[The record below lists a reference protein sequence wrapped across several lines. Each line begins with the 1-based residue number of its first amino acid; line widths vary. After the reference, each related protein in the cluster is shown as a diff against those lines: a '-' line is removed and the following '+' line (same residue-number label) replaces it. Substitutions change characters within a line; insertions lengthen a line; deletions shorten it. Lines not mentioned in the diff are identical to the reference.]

1 MGVLNYF
8 PNYFQLMGVLNY
20 SPELLPTDGCPELL
34 PQIDWQENSLQY
46 RPMMNDWR
54 FAFALLIGFTCWVPS
69 PSAFAVT
76 FPDKPPQSDF
86 YVDEAGLLD
95 EGARA
100 AINDTALALLQQEQI
115 PLFVVTIRSL
125 SSYEASALGIEGY
138 ATQLFDHW
146 GIGSPERNY
155 GMLLLVSVGD
165 RRARIELGAGFERN
179 YDRQA
184 NDIMQSLIVPA
195 FRRGDYQTGIVDGV
209 RGMDAMSRGL
219 QLPKPT
225 APWWY
230 LPAMIA
236 GAIFLGLLI
245 YNLFRTGRSGWAWG
259 LIAAIAV
266 MLFFLLRS
274 AAKSGGSGG
283 GFGGGFSG
291 GGGATGS
298 W

>member
-1 MGVLNYF
+1 MRNVRQFL
-8 PNYFQLMGVLNY
+8 
-20 SPELLPTDGCPELL
+20 
-34 PQIDWQENSLQY
+34 I
-46 RPMMNDWR
+46 
-54 FAFALLIGFTCWVPS
+54 ALLIGFSLSVPS
-69 PSAFAVT
+69 HSAFAVT
-76 FPDKPPQSDF
+76 FPDKPLQSDF
-86 YVDEAGLLD
+86 FVDAASLLD

-100 AINDTALALLQQEQI
+100 AINDTALSLLQQEQI
-115 PLFVVTIRSL
+115 PLFVVTIPSL

-146 GIGSPERNY
+146 GIGSQERNY

-165 RRARIELGAGFERN
+165 RRARIELGSSFERN
-179 YDRQA
+179 YDGQA

-195 FRRGDYQTGIVDGV
+195 FRRGDYPTGITDGV
-209 RGMDAMSRGL
+209 RGMDAMARGL
-219 QLPKPT
+219 QLPKAT
-225 APWWY
+225 APWWF
-230 LPAMIA
+230 LPAIIG

-245 YNLFRTGRSGWAWG
+245 YNLFKTGRSGWAWA

-266 MLFFLLRS
+266 ALFFILRA

-283 GFGGGFSG
+283 GFGGGSSG